1 MTCAKTQI
9 GLPPRARGGFSLVEL
24 MVALTIGLFLV
35 IGLISLLVST
45 SQSRTELD
53 KTSRQIENGR
63 YALQLLTTDVQHA
76 GFLGAYT
83 PKTAIYSTTA
93 DPCAPLAADFA
104 AAPSVIVPVF
114 IFGYDGTVADPS
126 CVTNRVAGTAIL
138 VVRRVSTT
146 AVAAAAAGE
155 TYLQVAAC
163 APLLPPFVVSAN
175 SADFILQKKDCAT
188 TASLNKYIVRVYY
201 ISSCNVCAP
210 TSDDIPTL
218 KMAEF
223 VNGAMIVTPL
233 VEGIQT
239 MQVDYGIDMNSDG
252 SPDCYISNPTSPST
266 PIPSQITAALCPQP
280 ATAYEWDPATRAAA
294 IPPLAPHW
302 ANVVTVR
309 IHVLARNNEP
319 SADWTDTRTYNL
331 GLASVRTDVGANIGG
346 PFGDKYKR
354 HVYSAVARA
363 VNVSGRKEQP

>member
-9 GLPPRARGGFSLVEL
+9 RLQPRARSGFSLVEL
-24 MVALTIGLFLV
+24 MVALAIGLFLV

-76 GFLGAYT
+76 GFMGAYT
-83 PKTAIYSTTA
+83 PKTATYTA
-93 DPCAPLAADFA
+93 PDPCAPSAGDFA
-104 AAPSVIVPVF
+104 AAPSVTVPVF
-114 IFGYDGTVADPS
+114 IFGYDGAAADPS

-163 APLLPPFVVSAN
+163 SPLIPPFVVSAN

-201 ISSCNVCAP
+201 VSSCNQVVVATGACDP
-210 TSDDIPTL
+210 NENPPIPTL

-223 VNGAMIVTPL
+223 VNGAMSGPAPLTPPTPL

-252 SPDCYISNPTSPST
+252 SPDCYISNPTSPAAA
-266 PIPSQITAALCPQP
+266 QIAVAVCPQP
-280 ATAYEWDPATRAAA
+280 ATPYDWTDATRN
-294 IPPLAPHW
+294 W
-302 ANVVTVR
+302 SNVVTAR
-309 IHVLARNNEP
+309 IHILARNNEP
-319 SADWTDTRTYNL
+319 SADWTDTRTYDL
-331 GLASVRTDVGANIGG
+331 GKAGTYTPAA
-346 PFGDKYKR
+346 GDKYKR

>member
-1 MTCAKTQI
+1 MTCAKSQLR
-9 GLPPRARGGFSLVEL
+9 LPPRTWGGFSLVEL
-24 MVALTIGLFLV
+24 MVALAIGLFLV

-76 GFLGAYT
+76 GFMGAYT
-83 PKTAIYSTTA
+83 PKTATYTA
-93 DPCAPLAADFA
+93 PDPCNPSAGDFA
-104 AAPSVIVPVF
+104 AAPLVTVPVF
-114 IFGYDGTVADPS
+114 IFGYDGAAADPL
-126 CVTNRVAGTAIL
+126 CVTNRVAGTAVL

-163 APLLPPFVVSAN
+163 SPLIPPFVVSSNA
-175 SADFILQKKDCAT
+175 ADFILQQKDCAT
-188 TASLNKYIVRVYY
+188 AAPLSKYIVRVYY
-201 ISSCNVCAP
+201 VSSCNRVVLATGACDP
-210 TSDDIPTL
+210 NENPPIPTL

-223 VNGAMIVTPL
+223 VNGAMSGSPPLTPPTPL

-239 MQVDYGIDMNSDG
+239 MQADYGIDINNDG
-252 SPDCYISNPTSPST
+252 SPDCYVSNPSSATV
-266 PIPSQITAALCPQP
+266 P
-280 ATAYEWDPATRAAA
+280 ACAPAPYVWEPTVQN
-294 IPPLAPHW
+294 W
-302 ANVVTVR
+302 ANVVAVR

-319 SADWTDTRTYNL
+319 SADWTDTRTYDL
-331 GLASVRTDVGANIGG
+331 GLAGSYTPAAS
-346 PFGDKYKR
+346 DKYKR
-354 HVYSAVARA
+354 HVYSAVARV